1 MGNTEA
7 ASLHPRPNP
16 LHEYTMM
23 QTDYLGKQNA
33 PICLLALFVQ
43 AYCARRPFKLDNS
56 TQGRAKPRQRAR
68 RTHTILSR
76 HFQKCKILHCPI
88 QQIILERRTLFR
100 HVSSAAP
107 HLTSDQPSPLKGTS
121 RTLVSWRSFLC
132 IFHANLP
139 NCASL
144 PMLHLVTMVVQ
155 MK

>member
-56 TQGRAKPRQRAR
+56 TQGRAKPRHKREG
-68 RTHTILSR
+68 RTP
-76 HFQKCKILHCPI
+76 F
-88 QQIILERRTLFR
+88 
-100 HVSSAAP
+100 
-107 HLTSDQPSPLKGTS
+107 SPD
-121 RTLVSWRSFLC
+121 
-132 IFHANLP
+132 IFKNVKFFIVP
-139 NCASL
+139 FS
-144 PMLHLVTMVVQ
+144 
-155 MK
+155 K